1 MARLVLSR
9 RVREELLELGWPWV
23 DAVENT
29 LARLGREPDIGQP
42 LRGRLRGLYS
52 LKVGSYRVIYQLLDG
67 GKTVRVVAVRHRA
80 VAYRRDPR

>member
-1 MARLVLSR
+1 M
-9 RVREELLELGWPWV
+9 LELGWPWV

-29 LARLGREPDIGQP
+29 LARLGREPHSGQP

-52 LKVGSYRVIYQLLDG
+52 LKVGSYRVIYQLLDA